1 MFSDDTAVLGL
12 PSFLV
17 VSIIVTAA
25 VLSVFSISVYHLI
38 LDSEYDVTR
47 SEIDLIISEA
57 ENMYEH
63 ADEGTLKTMQV
74 KFPSS
79 LKFAV
84 FGDLPKNGNSKP
96 EDLTLDENTSNNYYF
111 VTTDGSFFS
120 GHSNVFFSG
129 YETDQIAVLHYGTY
143 DINLELVKDENGKTY
158 VKIY

>member
-38 LDSEYDVTR
+38 LDSEYDVTC

-57 ENMYEH
+57 ENMYEY
-63 ADEGTLKTMQV
+63 ANEGTLKTMQV
-74 KFPSS
+74 EFPSS

-84 FGDLPKNGNSKP
+84 FGGLPKNGNSEP

-111 VTTDGSFFS
+111 VTTDGSFS

-129 YETDQIAVLHYGTY
+129 YETDQIAVLHYGAY
-143 DINLELVKDENGKTY
+143 DVNLELVKDENGKTY